1 MEGLLNVFTARK
13 KPTGRPRKEQGHTRG
28 GGGADSEPGKRSTE
42 GNLVCTREI
51 GLLLGED
58 ESIPKPGDHRADN
71 LLGPCTGWF
80 CAST

>member
-1 MEGLLNVFTARK
+1 MCLQLGRSQQVGPEKSKDTAR
-13 KPTGRPRKEQGHTRG
+13 GGG
-28 GGGADSEPGKRSTE
+28 GGGADSESGKRSTE

-51 GLLLGED
+51 GLLLGGD